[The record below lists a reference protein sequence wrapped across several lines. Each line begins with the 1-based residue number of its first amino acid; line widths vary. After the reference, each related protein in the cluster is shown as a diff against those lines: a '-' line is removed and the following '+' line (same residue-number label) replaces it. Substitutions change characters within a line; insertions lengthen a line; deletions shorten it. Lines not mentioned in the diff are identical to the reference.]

1 MTSADYT
8 LFCESTTDLPASFF
22 VKNNVE
28 YVPFHFLLDGELYP
42 DDLGQTMS
50 FEEFYQRVQA
60 GAMPTTSAINTG
72 EYVEAWTPFL
82 EQGKDILHISFS
94 SGLSSSCETA
104 IETAK
109 MMEAQFPGR
118 TIRVVDSLAASS
130 GYGLL
135 VAHAVQLRDSGY
147 SLTQLAQWVEEN
159 RLYVHH
165 WFFSTDLSSYLRGG
179 RISKTS
185 AFVGTMLNIC
195 PLLNMNDEGK
205 LIPRAKIRSKKK
217 AIPAIVERMVE
228 HAKGGT
234 SYDGLCFISN
244 SQCYEDARAV
254 ADIIEDTFPH
264 VQKPILINSIG
275 TVIGSHTG
283 VGTVALFFEG
293 DKRTN

>member
-22 VKNNVE
+22 EKNNVE
-28 YVPFHFLLDGELYP
+28 YVPFHYLLDGELYP

-50 FEEFYQRVQA
+50 FEEFYRRVQA
-60 GAMPTTSAINTG
+60 GATPTTSAINTG

-82 EQGKDILHISFS
+82 EQGRDILHIAFS
-94 SGLSSSCETA
+94 SGLSSSCQTA
-104 IETAK
+104 MDTAK
-109 MMEAQFPGR
+109 MMEAQYPGR

-130 GYGLL
+130 GFGLL

-147 SLTQLAQWVEEN
+147 SLEQLAKWVEEN

-195 PLLNMNDEGK
+195 PMLNVNDEGK
-205 LIPRAKIRSKKK
+205 LIPRAKIRTKKK

-234 SYDGLCFISN
+234 GYDGLCFISN